1 MKLFFGTLAVA
12 CLFPTTT
19 LCQGVLVLP
28 QQAGDGNP
36 VTGQSTSIIT
46 AISAPVISSTPPAS
60 SPGVLVLA
68 QNAQADGA
76 ASKGPGSVATPAL
89 SQTST
94 SAPAAPGVVVLPNQM
109 ASQPAS
115 VSPVTASPVQSPTSL
130 SSLQIPPS
138 ASNTLSNTILEPQTA
153 SATPSGF
160 IVLAQP
166 VTSNNASDSQSVG
179 AEQTSTTIAQ
189 SLASSPSTFVSV
201 ISALTSISS
210 GSDLPNN
217 GSTSLASVLSATLL
231 PPTSTSVQTTI
242 SALTSI
248 SFGGN
253 LPNNGLISLAT
264 VPSATLLLPTSTP
277 VQTTVSVQ
285 NTISAAI
292 NGYVSHSGSLAG
304 TFISSSVG
312 PPPSAVSPPPSLTAS
327 ANNDDSSGPAPGLSS
342 VQPTTPVAA
351 SVQPSIP
358 VTVQA
363 EEQEISQTTTAAA
376 FAVSS
381 IVLAQN
387 AEPGN
392 STNSQETDCQNP
404 GGVNGIDSSCWDIL
418 DMSNYT
424 NTWWANNNAKCGGE
438 TANFST
444 CFWELHNLGTR
455 DCTGV
460 TPGACPEPD
469 NSGLS
474 AQDWY
479 IAYNIY
485 AINQVFTSLWTAIGN
500 ANTLAAET
508 VGAIVALIDPPLK
521 ENLAT
526 DDILTA
532 ISASI
537 NIILPVGT
545 LFQRHFIALTQQ
557 TPPVS
562 KYLFPVGTT
571 ESQITQWESIQQ
583 ELAIIVE
590 NYQSNVSQIIPT
602 INNNEDIFV
611 TFAESGAFS
620 VNPLPNLSNESDKLL
635 LGLNTFI
642 ISKAFQANNLI
653 VGQGTDTDINQLV
666 SNTSSQGGL
675 AYDTGCDGNGYSSEG
690 LCGPFYYD
698 PTIGNTFSL
707 DNLGDMRTNYTNQL
721 DIVLGNWTT
730 GDMLFGGAYR
740 CQNDGGVQGSLA
752 TTVIQT
758 NGNITLDCLS
768 DLKVCEWN
776 LASLG
781 SDNEFTDC
789 PTQAGY
795 VVNGCRG
802 CSEGS
807 FDVNVPNAYLGM
819 YLVNPNEND
828 CVCNS

>member
-1 MKLFFGTLAVA
+1 M
-12 CLFPTTT
+12 
-19 LCQGVLVLP
+19 
-28 QQAGDGNP
+28 
-36 VTGQSTSIIT
+36 
-46 AISAPVISSTPPAS
+46 
-60 SPGVLVLA
+60 
-68 QNAQADGA
+68 
-76 ASKGPGSVATPAL
+76 
-89 SQTST
+89 
-94 SAPAAPGVVVLPNQM
+94 LPNQM
-109 ASQPAS
+109 VSQPAS
-115 VSPVTASPVQSPTSL
+115 VSPVTASPVQNPTSP

-138 ASNTLSNTILEPQTA
+138 ASNTLSNTKLEPPNA
-153 SATPSGF
+153 PATPSGF

-166 VTSNNASDSQSVG
+166 VASNNASGSQSVG
-179 AEQTSTTIAQ
+179 VEQTSTTLAQ

-201 ISALTSISS
+201 TSALISISS
-210 GSDLPNN
+210 GGGPPNN
-217 GSTSLASVLSATLL
+217 GSTSLASVLSPTLL
-231 PPTSTSVQTTI
+231 PPTSTPMQTTI
-242 SALTSI
+242 LAPTSI
-248 SFGGN
+248 SFGGD
-253 LPNNGLISLAT
+253 LPNNGLISLASM
-264 VPSATLLLPTSTP
+264 PSATLLPPASTS
-277 VQTTVSVQ
+277 VQT
-285 NTISAAI
+285 TISAAI

-312 PPPSAVSPPPSLTAS
+312 PPPAAVSPQPSVTAS
-327 ANNDDSSGPAPGLSS
+327 INSDNSGGPAPGLSAVQPSTPVTAS
-342 VQPTTPVAA
+342 VQSSTPVAA

-358 VTVQA
+358 VTAQV
-363 EEQEISQTTTAAA
+363 EDQEISQSPTVAAS
-376 FAVSS
+376 AVPSL
-381 IVLAQN
+381 VLAQN

-404 GGVNGIDSSCWDIL
+404 GGVNGIDPSCWDIL

-521 ENLAT
+521 ENLLT

-583 ELAIIVE
+583 ELAIVVE

-675 AYDTGCDGNGYSSEG
+675 SYDTGCDGNGYNSEG

-707 DNLGDMRTNYTNQL
+707 DNLGDMRTNYTSQL

-781 SDNEFTDC
+781 SDDEFTDC

-795 VVNGCRG
+795 VVNGCAG
-802 CSEGS
+802 CSDGS

-828 CVCNS
+828 CVCNT